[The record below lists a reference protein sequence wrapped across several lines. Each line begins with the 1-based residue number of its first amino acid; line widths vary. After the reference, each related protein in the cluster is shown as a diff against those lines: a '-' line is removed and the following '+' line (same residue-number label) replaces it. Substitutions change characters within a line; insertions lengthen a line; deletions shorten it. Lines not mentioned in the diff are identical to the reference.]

1 MKGEQNRH
9 VDHLSSCERNLYDYK
24 QAAEGSQLGISAF
37 LRRFQLLQERTSIQ
51 AYLVSKWSTT

>member
-24 QAAEGSQLGISAF
+24 QAAEGSQLGISAL
-37 LRRFQLLQERTSIQ
+37 LRRLQLLQEIT
-51 AYLVSKWSTT
+51 